1 MIKKIFKVASYIIF
15 FPIKALFWGNFYFFR
30 MFPYYIR
37 RTFIWNETNY
47 KYGLINNIRKHY
59 NIKYFIETGTYL
71 GDTSLALANKFEKI
85 FTVELNKKLFISSS
99 QRLKKF
105 KNVNCFNS
113 SSELF
118 LKKII
123 SKIIKQS
130 IFFLDAHYSGPGT
143 SKSKNN
149 FSCLKELEIIKKSK
163 IKNHIIIIDDI
174 SDFSS

>member
-15 FPIKALFWGNFYFFR
+15 FRLRLYFGEIFYFFR

-37 RTFIWNETNY
+37 GRTFIWNETNY

-85 FTVELNKKLFISSS
+85 FTVELNKELFISSS

-118 LKKII
+118 
-123 SKIIKQS
+123 
-130 IFFLDAHYSGPGT
+130 
-143 SKSKNN
+143 
-149 FSCLKELEIIKKSK
+149 
-163 IKNHIIIIDDI
+163 
-174 SDFSS
+174 

>member
-15 FPIKALFWGNFYFFR
+15 FPIRLLFWGNFYFFR

-99 QRLKKF
+99 KI
-105 KNVNCFNS
+105 
-113 SSELF
+113 
-118 LKKII
+118 KKI
-123 SKIIKQS
+123 
-130 IFFLDAHYSGPGT
+130 
-143 SKSKNN
+143 
-149 FSCLKELEIIKKSK
+149 
-163 IKNHIIIIDDI
+163 
-174 SDFSS
+174 